1 VSGVRSF
8 SPAAA
13 TRRAAWVSGAA
24 LLALLLVSGCAM
36 QQDMMEMQ
44 TDVTK
49 VQDLQ
54 SRLDA
59 QILAAG
65 DAAARVK
72 AMEARLD
79 TFERRLNTE
88 TNTVL
93 NEGLPQAVK
102 RSDDTLRQLREVI
115 AELGRRVHDAEQYF
129 LAKLAESEG
138 REQQFLKQVAGI
150 AEDSEEIAN
159 RAQTMDALSARL
171 ETVERL
177 AARNA
182 ERVAAPEDPSKPQVD
197 ALNRRLTELEA
208 GTRNLSQEA
217 AKRDQLLANQFGQ
230 AATQLSQGLAEVKA
244 AQAAAS
250 ADDKKKGA
258 VPEELVHWLQERVD
272 AGRNE
277 SVAALSPQITQ
288 VASQQTDLRRDL
300 TTLRAE
306 ISAREVEPK
315 QPAAEELKALADR
328 VESLETATRNLP
340 LEESF
345 GVLTQRVRKLE
356 QSGSNVDALV
366 QRLQI
371 LEMRAEQLHR
381 VDELTRQ
388 LAEIGRQV
396 TERVDAQQSD
406 FDTIGRRLNEIE
418 TKQQAIAVDLFKRIQ
433 SLETELN
440 KAAKGAGG

>member
-1 VSGVRSF
+1 MRSF

>member
-1 VSGVRSF
+1 MSGVRSF